1 MRFCSKYAQA
11 FDLVVRTWMAS
22 LNRLKFQH
30 YLFVCFVLF
39 LFPVMLTYGHRNGIS
54 MISHCCVI
62 VAQWGVYVYVFLCKA
77 F

>member
-39 LFPVMLTYGHRNGIS
+39 LFPVMLTFGHWNGIS
-54 MISHCCVI
+54 MISHCCGI
-62 VAQWGVYVYVFLCKA
+62 VAQWGVYAYVFLCKA